1 MSKKVILLISAF
13 LCALIGFM
21 AANNILGTHIRT
33 ITVAN
38 GDAFYAE
45 PSVTAASSTA
55 NFNVGDKLLVSEK
68 LELNKPTAAVMK
80 KSVLVED
87 EEKTKYKLEAGAAY
101 KIVDANL
108 SENAQKPDSP
118 CFLEVKTTTGSLV
131 KLKVKKADVLPVDE
145 GTWIKVRKKDS
156 DSDKEGWLRI
166 KTQWY

>member
-1 MSKKVILLISAF
+1 MSKKTILMMLAF
-13 LCALIGFM
+13 LCAVTGFM

-33 ITVAN
+33 ITVAD

-55 NFNVGDKLLVSEK
+55 NFNVGDKLLVGEK
-68 LELNKPTAAVMK
+68 LELKQPTAAVMK
-80 KSVLVED
+80 KSLLIED
-87 EEKTKYKLEAGAAY
+87 KEKTKYKLEAGAAY
-101 KIVDANL
+101 KIADANL
-108 SENAQKPDSP
+108 SKNTGKPDSL
-118 CFLEVKTTTGSLV
+118 CVLEMKTTTGALV

-156 DSDKEGWLRI
+156 DREGWLRI

>member
-55 NFNVGDKLLVSEK
+55 NFSVGDKLLVIEK
-68 LELNKPTAAVMK
+68 LELNQPTAAVMK
-80 KSVLVED
+80 KSLLLED
-87 EEKTKYKLEAGAAY
+87 KEKTKYKLEAGAVY
-101 KIVDANL
+101 KISDANL
-108 SENAQKPDSP
+108 SSNADKPDSP
-118 CFLEVKTTTGSLV
+118 CFLDVKTTAGALV

-156 DSDKEGWLRI
+156 DREGWLRI

>member
-1 MSKKVILLISAF
+1 MSKKTILIIVAF
-13 LCALIGFM
+13 LCALTGFM

-55 NFNVGDKLLVSEK
+55 NFNVSDKLLVIEK
-68 LELNKPTAAVMK
+68 LELNQPTAAVMK
-80 KSVLVED
+80 KSLLVED
-87 EEKTKYKLEAGAAY
+87 EEKTKYKLEAGAVY
-101 KIVDANL
+101 KIYDANL
-108 SENAQKPDSP
+108 SNNADKPDSP
-118 CFLEVKTTTGSLV
+118 CVLEVKTTAGALV
-131 KLKVKKADVLPVDE
+131 KLKVNKAAVLPVDE

-156 DSDKEGWLRI
+156 DKEGWLRI